1 MTPDAPPIEQR
12 HDLLLSS
19 ADWQSRA
26 LILAELQEM
35 GYEVMAVPG
44 VTYAINAI
52 LKGLDD
58 PPLLLID
65 VYHDPAATPEKVRGL
80 ISLLPGRPVILLAG
94 TFARERWRPL
104 CREVARCFLRPIRIG
119 DVIAA
124 VQSLLPL
131 AADGDGE
138 TPAN

>member
-1 MTPDAPPIEQR
+1 MMPDTPAGTLRRDI
-12 HDLLLSS
+12 LLTA

-26 LILAELQEM
+26 LILAELQEL

-44 VTYAINAI
+44 VDYAVNAI

-65 VYHDPAATPEKVRGL
+65 VHHDPSATPEKVRGL

-94 TFARERWRPL
+94 VFDSERWQPL
-104 CREVARCFLRPIRIG
+104 SEEVARYFRRPVRIG

-124 VQSLLPL
+124 VQDLLPHS
-131 AADGDGE
+131 
-138 TPAN
+138 